1 MINKFVTYISFNNLD
16 VVTKGSNEFL
26 GGDIAVTVI
35 NLSLEV
41 QL

>member
-1 MINKFVTYISFNNLD
+1 MVNKFVTCISFNNLD

-26 GGDIAVTVI
+26 GGDIAVI